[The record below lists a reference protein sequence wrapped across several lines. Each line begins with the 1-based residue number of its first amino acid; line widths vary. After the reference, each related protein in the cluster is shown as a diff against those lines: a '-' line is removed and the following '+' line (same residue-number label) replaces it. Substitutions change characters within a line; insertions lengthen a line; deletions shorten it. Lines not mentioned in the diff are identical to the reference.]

1 MTTSNKSQSQIK
13 KMNMRQL
20 QKYAKSNG
28 MDIGSIKRKNE
39 LLELILCSHDH
50 FVLIDDN
57 QKVEQKE
64 NMAILEIAYSSTIE
78 TPIET
83 PSRSY
88 KADPELDAINA
99 SIEDGTYQAEENLEK
114 WIEETPIVEKVET
127 PIVED
132 SIERSEAIKFLSMIT
147 DSPTQDMINAYIDS
161 IKKAKDVARKE
172 KVVTANNASKTR
184 SANKN
189 LKGNRAKCARL
200 LATIVSAPQLFSIF
214 DGDHVVMSSDIGMAH
229 GFTADQ
235 CTKYMT
241 DWSHSYGSLGAHF
254 LSFGFR
260 SRGVK
265 RTSTIEFY
273 LLTTEE
279 QKDLCAKMK
288 KEILIEATE
297 ESAEL
302 QIKKMLKVYDSISS
316 LDENIVNDL
325 SK

>member
-28 MDIGSIKRKNE
+28 MDISAIKRKNE
-39 LLELILCSHDH
+39 LLELIMFTHD
-50 FVLIDDN
+50 
-57 QKVEQKE
+57 QKVETQKE

-78 TPIET
+78 TPIVDET

>member
-1 MTTSNKSQSQIK
+1 
-13 KMNMRQL
+13 
-20 QKYAKSNG
+20 
-28 MDIGSIKRKNE
+28 
-39 LLELILCSHDH
+39 
-50 FVLIDDN
+50 
-57 QKVEQKE
+57 
-64 NMAILEIAYSSTIE
+64 MAILEIAYSSTIE
-78 TPIET
+78 TPIVDET